1 MAKIAKRLK
10 EIRAAVDK
18 TKQYDV
24 VEGFKLLK
32 DTAKVIDNKSNLW
45 VKEISDG
52 KYELNIEHN
61 NIHKSVEIKAWDSK
75 EEFADAVYML
85 FVMPEQWI

>member
-1 MAKIAKRLK
+1 MREKIYHYIM
-10 EIRAAVDK
+10 E
-18 TKQYDV
+18 V
-24 VEGFKLLK
+24 VSENDMMEYTEFELEDLLK

-85 FVMPEQWI
+85 FVMPE